1 MVVGIIGKVLPLVAL
16 GLGMLFLGNIFTRP
30 AAASSG
36 ALALLDT
43 GTAVGGSL
51 SSIGTGVGDLGGGIG
66 TGLSGLLK
74 PFWEIKN
81 LVSAYSSDV
90 AGAANVSPVGQY
102 QVLPS
107 ASALPQTIT
116 ASSGSDSPAT
126 TSTPSVSH
134 TGWSAGISP
143 TATIGGVTFGGQ
155 TGWGL

>member
-1 MVVGIIGKVLPLVAL
+1 MGLLGKILPLVAV
-16 GLGMLFLGNIFTRP
+16 GLGILFLGNIFTRP
-30 AAASSG
+30 AAASAGS
-36 ALALLDT
+36 LALLDT
-43 GTAVGGSL
+43 GTAIGSSL
-51 SSIGTGVGDLGGGIG
+51 SRIGTGTGELGGGIG
-66 TGLSGLLK
+66 TGLAGLFK

-81 LVSAYSSDV
+81 LVSAFSTDV

-102 QVLPS
+102 QALPT

-134 TGWSAGISP
+134 TGWSSGMSP